1 MGRFCLQGKINCF
14 TLRHSNA
21 NRNMKPFH
29 SYQNPA
35 LAIDLVVFGY
45 RATELSVLLL
55 NRKEEPYKGGWV
67 LPGAFLQM
75 EERFADVCSRI
86 LRTKLG
92 MDELYLEQLYSFD
105 APDRDPRGRVISV
118 SYYALINPARV
129 QVSAG
134 TMAGDV
140 QWFPVKKMPEF
151 GFDHRQIFR
160 LALKR
165 LRSKMLY
172 FPVGFELLD
181 EQFTMTELHE
191 LYECV
196 LGVSLDR
203 RNFRRKILDSEYILP
218 TGAKR
223 EGLQNRH
230 PELYV
235 FNKKLKRNNF
245 NLNIS
250 LS

>member
-1 MGRFCLQGKINCF
+1 
-14 TLRHSNA
+14 
-21 NRNMKPFH
+21 MKPFH
-29 SYQNPA
+29 HYQNPA
-35 LAIDLVVFGY
+35 LAIDLVVLGY
-45 RATELSVLLL
+45 RLNELSVLLL
-55 NRKEEPYKGGWV
+55 NRKEEPFKGGWT
-67 LPGAFLQM
+67 LPGAFLQI
-75 EERFADVCSRI
+75 EERFADTCSRI

-92 MDELYLEQLYSFD
+92 LDDLYLEQLYSFD
-105 APDRDPRGRVISV
+105 DPGRDPRGRVISV
-118 SYYALINPARV
+118 CYYALVNPTRL
-129 QVSAG
+129 QITAG
-134 TMAGDV
+134 TMANDARWV
-140 QWFPVKKMPEF
+140 NVNKMPEL
-151 GFDHRQIFR
+151 GFDHRQIFKMA
-160 LALKR
+160 LAR

-218 TGAKR
+218 TGTKR

-250 LS
+250 L

>member
-1 MGRFCLQGKINCF
+1 
-14 TLRHSNA
+14 
-21 NRNMKPFH
+21 MKPFH
-29 SYQNPA
+29 SYSNPA

-45 RATELSVLLL
+45 NAASLSVLLL
-55 NRKEEPYKGGWV
+55 NRKEEPFKGGWT

-75 EERFADVCSRI
+75 DERFSDTCSRI
-86 LRTKLG
+86 LQTKLG
-92 MDELYLEQLYSFD
+92 TDKLYLEQLYSFD
-105 APDRDPRGRVISV
+105 EPGRDPRGRAISV
-118 SYYALINPARV
+118 AYYALVNPRKLQIAA
-129 QVSAG
+129 S

-140 QWFPVKKMPEF
+140 QWVDCQKMPQL
-151 GFDHRQIFR
+151 GFDHKGIYKM
-160 LALKR
+160 ALQR
-165 LRSKMLY
+165 LRSKILY

-181 EQFTMTELHE
+181 DQFTMTELHE
-191 LYECV
+191 LYECI
-196 LGVSLDR
+196 LDTSLDR

-218 TGAKR
+218 TGTKR

-245 NLNIS
+245 QLNIT